1 MVRHTRHIRPRAVL
15 LAVAVVAMAPV
26 VFAQREPVASMF
38 RDDLKRRESLALSF
52 LPTELPAAG
61 SASALNVYL
70 SAGDLER
77 AFDRQAFR
85 PDAVIMP
92 TNTGL
97 VITAASPT
105 SQRVLV
111 ERVAK
116 QPVVMADLQD
126 QIAARRKQAPTAGAV
141 DGVLQIGIDSFL
153 AHLPRSEQASGGMAA
168 FPRLVCL
175 IATDFP
181 TGGAVD
187 RRDLFSQDRLRQGV
201 AGCLTALDGAGAAS
215 VVMPLLGAAS
225 AKRQAK
231 DSLFEGQRL
240 LKECRHLNA
249 VAGIALG
256 IHDFARSRRT
266 LREIGI
272 VQWDREISEMFGGGR
287 AAQAAYR
294 LYAEQIKMALNKGM
308 AGEKTTPSDVDG
320 NCSVTFNAG
329 AAPEES

>member
-1 MVRHTRHIRPRAVL
+1 MVHLTHHIRSGAVL
-15 LAVAVVAMAPV
+15 LALALAAAVPV
-26 VFAQREPVASMF
+26 VIAQQEPVAAMF
-38 RDDLKRRESLALSF
+38 RDDLTRRESLALSF
-52 LPTELPAAG
+52 LPIQLPAG
-61 SASALNVYL
+61 DSALPLHVYL

-85 PDAVIMP
+85 PDAAIMP

-111 ERVAK
+111 ERVSK

-126 QIAARRKQAPTAGAV
+126 QIAARRKRAPTPGAV

-153 AHLPRSEQASGGMAA
+153 AQLPRSEQASGGKAA

-187 RRDLFSQDRLRQGV
+187 RRDLFSQDRVRQGV
-201 AGCLTALDGAGAAS
+201 AGCLTTVDAAGAGS

-225 AKRQAK
+225 AKRQSK

-308 AGEKTTPSDVDG
+308 AGEKTTPGDVDG
-320 NCSVTFNAG
+320 NCSATFNAG
-329 AAPEES
+329 AAP